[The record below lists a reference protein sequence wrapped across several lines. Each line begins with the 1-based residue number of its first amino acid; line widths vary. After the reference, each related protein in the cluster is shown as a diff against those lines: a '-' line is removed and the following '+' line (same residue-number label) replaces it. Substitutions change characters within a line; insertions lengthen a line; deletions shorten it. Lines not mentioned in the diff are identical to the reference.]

1 MTTEKDSLEHLTK
14 HYKLLP
20 YQEKLL
26 HWFME
31 EPEARTHLLM
41 YGRQTGKSQMKA
53 AWLKYMLQIGNEIE
67 KQQDP
72 FETN

>member
-1 MTTEKDSLEHLTK
+1 MTTDKDSLEFLMK

-26 HWFME
+26 RWFME
-31 EPEARTHLLM
+31 EPEALTLLQV

-53 AWLKYMLQIGNEIE
+53 AWLEYMLLTGTPTDE
-67 KQQDP
+67 KQD
-72 FETN
+72 

>member
-31 EPEARTHLLM
+31 EPQALTHLRM
-41 YGRQTGKSQMKA
+41 YGLQTGKSQMKA
-53 AWLKYMLQIGNEIE
+53 AWLEYMLLTGTLTDE
-67 KQQDP
+67 KQDR
-72 FETN
+72 